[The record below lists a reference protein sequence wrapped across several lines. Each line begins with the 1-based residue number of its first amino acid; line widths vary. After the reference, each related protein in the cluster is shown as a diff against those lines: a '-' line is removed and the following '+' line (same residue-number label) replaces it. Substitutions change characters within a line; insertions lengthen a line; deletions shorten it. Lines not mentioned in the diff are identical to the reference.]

1 MTWTQ
6 NAACRGLPADWWY
19 PPAPITPAA
28 TENMHRAK
36 ALCSDC
42 PVRLECLEAGLSE
55 DYGIWGGLS
64 PKQRMRIRKAR
75 SA

>member
-6 NAACRGLPADWWY
+6 DAACRGLPADWWY
-19 PPAPITPAA
+19 PPAPITPQA
-28 TENMHRAK
+28 TADMKRAK

-42 PVRLECLEAGLSE
+42 PVQLQCLEAGMGE

-64 PKQRMRIRKAR
+64 PKQRHRIRKAR
-75 SA
+75 R